1 MPALKIPSREKT
13 RASQGVQGPTKCSSG
28 DVGGDVDEDPRRAVR
43 NQIPRQQGGRGGRS
57 DGGGGAA
64 DLACDATKRASE
76 PREGKEREPQKG
88 RAENPCLSKGNR
100 RTTEPR
106 RPRRQ
111 PARESRVAPSRR
123 KNKSYR
129 TRTRVQRI
137 AGVVVVLVV
146 VLRKL
151 QGY

>member
-28 DVGGDVDEDPRRAVR
+28 DVGGDVGEDPRRGVR
-43 NQIPRQQGGRGGRS
+43 NQISRQQGGRGGRS
-57 DGGGGAA
+57 DGGGGGGRSRMRR
-64 DLACDATKRASE
+64 DEACE

-111 PARESRVAPSRR
+111 PARESRVAPS
-123 KNKSYR
+123 SS
-129 TRTRVQRI
+129 
-137 AGVVVVLVV
+137 
-146 VLRKL
+146 
-151 QGY
+151 